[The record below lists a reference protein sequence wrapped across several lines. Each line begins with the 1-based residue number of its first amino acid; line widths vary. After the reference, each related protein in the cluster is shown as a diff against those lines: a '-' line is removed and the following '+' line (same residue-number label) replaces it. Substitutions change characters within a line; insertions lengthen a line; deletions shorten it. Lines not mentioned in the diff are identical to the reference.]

1 MEEAFCFLQLLVNTG
16 EMKKSRFIKT
26 AVALFA
32 FLLILLASLY
42 FLRPAYR
49 EIDGRMRQA
58 ESRFLA
64 DFSESTG
71 LGLSYDS
78 ISPSILSGITI
89 RNIRVYDF
97 KTGEDILTT
106 TSSILSIICFAVRLA
121 VPLNTVCS
129 I

>member
-1 MEEAFCFLQLLVNTG
+1 
-16 EMKKSRFIKT
+16 MKKSRFIKT

-97 KTGEDILTT
+97 KTGEVYYTGHQRLFVWWNQTVGT
-106 TSSILSIICFAVRLA
+106 TSDNPFWGA
-121 VPLNTVCS
+121 PT
-129 I
+129 